1 MIRRRRVNRRENRVL
16 RREAYNEELTVGR
29 LRRILE
35 RALDQIDGWED
46 NDIVHTVSNTYH
58 LGGAYSYM
66 CADGIGFL
74 NLSDIEV
81 EEAWD
86 DDDEDDEDED

>member
-1 MIRRRRVNRRENRVL
+1 MIRRSRVNRRENRVL

-35 RALDQIDGWED
+35 RALDQLDGWED
-46 NDIVHTVSNTYH
+46 NDIVNTVGNTYF
-58 LGGAYSYM
+58 LRGVSSYM
-66 CADGIGFL
+66 FADKKGFL
-74 NLSDIEV
+74 DLSDIEV